1 MDRADLAHCR
11 YAAASQPAQSTGQK
25 KTHTEIQKM
34 CEFWGPFRGPFLDS
48 KMGLRL
54 AALLRILLKPDFEV
68 HFWGLFWDPKLG
80 PKLDVKTQKKSAENS
95 EKSDQ
100 GGSRDS
106 EKVMQKPAK
115 TLGTHCKSNRMLPP
129 SADHLQRALAT
140 STGGVYVMRHALP
153 MI

>member
-1 MDRADLAHCR
+1 MLLPHNQLKALD
-11 YAAASQPAQSTGQK
+11 K
-25 KTHTEIQKM
+25 KRTEIQNMSKFW
-34 CEFWGPFRGPFLDS
+34 CSFWGPFLGP
-48 KMGLRL
+48 KMGPGL
-54 AALLRILLKPDFEV
+54 AALLRILLKPELEAP
-68 HFWGLFWDPKLG
+68 FWGLFWDPKLE
-80 PKLDVKTQKKSAENS
+80 PKLDSKTPKKSAENS

-140 STGGVYVMRHALP
+140 STGCVYVMRHALH